1 MQAGGDEQ
9 GVYGRD
15 ALFLRQHAGDDGGQG
30 EGQQESLKS
39 VTGLEGAVAVDD
51 LELLRQIDD
60 HGEIGDTGGEGM
72 KDHGSPEA
80 TGDEMPRED
89 GFEFHFILALHSL
102 SDEEGDPGEDGQKE
116 ENEGNRGCPGIS
128 SATFFQRGNQEDG
141 GGEEYSSAG
150 EIDLPDGSHAEFGVG
165 MFRSA
170 HERNIVRHEQED
182 ESERDDPGWNAEI
195 NESVVYALSGQK
207 IDLT

>member
-1 MQAGGDEQ
+1 
-9 GVYGRD
+9 
-15 ALFLRQHAGDDGGQG
+15 
-30 EGQQESLKS
+30 
-39 VTGLEGAVAVDD
+39 
-51 LELLRQIDD
+51 
-60 HGEIGDTGGEGM
+60 M

-195 NESVVYALSGQK
+195 NESIRSPRRGPHELEMAKTAERRAGMPANLVVGTISAAMTK
-207 IDLT
+207 DKV